1 MLGRSGADTARA
13 GICFPQVAAPVSRV
27 VSFPDVWV
35 LLASTLLRRM
45 EGQICP
51 FICALCPPGTLHEDF
66 KSVTVP
72 EEEEEVPAGPV
83 SGTVALLL
91 NSGFAWDVWL
101 RLV

>member
-1 MLGRSGADTARA
+1 MS
-13 GICFPQVAAPVSRV
+13 PV
-27 VSFPDVWV
+27 VSFPDVRV
-35 LLASTLLRRM
+35 LLTSTQLRRM

-51 FICALCPPGTLHEDF
+51 FIRALCPPGTLHEDF
-66 KSVTVP
+66 TSVTAP
-72 EEEEEVPAGPV
+72 KEEEEAPAEPM